1 MNLLMKIV
9 LLFYFTNIYQLVK
22 CVTVTCNFEID
33 ECAWMFDSSWK
44 LYASGSTPDTASSG
58 PVADHTT
65 GNGTYA
71 RFMATHLAESSPFGI
86 LNTTISLDSSTILS
100 FWYFMHGSQ
109 IGTLA
114 LLVNDVPV
122 WEKSGRQG
130 VPAWYHA
137 NVTIIPVNN
146 VKIAFVANR
155 TGLGRSSD
163 IAIDDIVLYDEQ
175 MPISTRTPRPPST
188 TTPRTRLNAS
198 CDFDIDKELCGWK
211 SDTKYGWKVIHQ
223 RDPDVTIGPS
233 SDYSSIRRATVDGK
247 VCQIPYE
254 ENKVQY
260 YYCIPNKNIL
270 QCKGSDNKFF
280 NCRDGG
286 FVQIRTNEFD
296 VVGER
301 SQFDSPILDATSE
314 EGCVQFQY
322 NIVGS
327 DDDWLSVYVEDYWTN
342 NQVCVWHMNV
352 TSVPDQWLTAEARL
366 PLEQDGK
373 YKIVFEARKGKAGGL
388 GLVSLDHIVISSTRC
403 SGGYPVIQCPVEE
416 TTTTTTTTTPS
427 TTTTTTTTTTESTT
441 EFEATTNESPHTEMT
456 TNDTTTT
463 TTTTTVS
470 TARPTRPTTTTITT
484 PTLST
489 ARPTRPPTTTG
500 TSTTTTKVTTALT
513 STTTRFIASTT
524 TTISSTASPTNDTDE
539 VNPTTVGSPRDKP
552 SPVGVILGTLG
563 GIIFLVL
570 IVGMYVKR

>member
-1 MNLLMKIV
+1 MNIKLATIV
-9 LLFYFTNIYQLVK
+9 LYLLLKHCSYTICY
-22 CVTVTCNFEID
+22 TVTCDFEID
-33 ECAWMFDSSWK
+33 ECNWTLDSYWK
-44 LYASGSTPDTASSG
+44 VYASGSTPDTASSG
-58 PVADHTT
+58 PIADHTT
-65 GNGTYA
+65 GNGNYA
-71 RFMATHLAESSPFGI
+71 RFMAYSLPETIPYGI
-86 LNTTISLDSSTILS
+86 MNTSIYLDNSTILS

-114 LLVNDVPV
+114 ILVNDVPV

-130 VPAWYHA
+130 IPAWYHA
-137 NVTIIPVNN
+137 TVTLLPDNN

-155 TGLGRSSD
+155 TGVGRSSD
-163 IAIDDIVLYDEQ
+163 IAIDDILLCGEQ

-188 TTPRTRLNAS
+188 TTPRPRSNAS
-198 CDFDIDKELCGWK
+198 CDFDVEKELCGWK

-254 ENKVQY
+254 ELNVQY
-260 YYCIPNKNIL
+260 YYCIPNKAIL

-296 VVGER
+296 EVGER
-301 SQFDSPILDATSE
+301 SQFDSPVLNATSE

-352 TSVPDQWLTAEARL
+352 TSVPDQWMTAEARL

-373 YKIVFEARKGKAGGL
+373 YKIVFEAGKGTAGGL

-403 SGGYPVIQCPVEE
+403 SGGYPVIQCPVEKPTTIRSTTVSRSTTRIDTTTSTVSDVCTPLASE
-416 TTTTTTTTTPS
+416 TTTLIDTTLTTT
-427 TTTTTTTTTTESTT
+427 
-441 EFEATTNESPHTEMT
+441 ATTA
-456 TNDTTTT
+456 TT
-463 TTTTTVS
+463 TTTTTV
-470 TARPTRPTTTTITT
+470 
-484 PTLST
+484 
-489 ARPTRPPTTTG
+489 G
-500 TSTTTTKVTTALT
+500 TSTDITMTTDTTHDDGDNKPT
-513 STTTRFIASTT
+513 
-524 TTISSTASPTNDTDE
+524 STASPGKDSPIPAIIGGVVGGVVVVSILVALFIWRDPLLSRLG
-539 VNPTTVGSPRDKP
+539 VKRPTRVSVTPTYKST
-552 SPVGVILGTLG
+552 SG
-563 GIIFLVL
+563 GIVELNGGKDDQTRLV
-570 IVGMYVKR
+570 